1 MATEE
6 KPTAAVDGPI
16 PLKLLD
22 VRDLRIGF
30 NGEEIVHGISFH
42 IKPHEKVA
50 LVGES
55 GSGKSVSA
63 MSLLHLIPGASV
75 SGQALYGNTDLLKL
89 PEADVRAVSGKDISM
104 IFQEPMTALNPLHRV
119 GEQIAEVYRLKR
131 RMGRKDAWEH
141 AVARLAET
149 GIAEPERRAN
159 AYPHQLSGGQR
170 QRAMIAMAL
179 AGEPKLLL
187 ADEPTTALDVTLRLQ
202 ILELLSALQRKN
214 GLSILLITHDLHLVR
229 RFADRVIVMEAG
241 NIVEVAPTEQLFQA
255 PKHPYTRQLI
265 NSRPQRDIGAVAA
278 DDAGQH
284 PRLEGKDL
292 QISYPVSHPGIG
304 NWFRRHRFQAVKN
317 ADFVLRRGQTLGV
330 IGESGSG
337 KSTLAAAV
345 LGLMDHEG
353 SLLIDGM
360 SWQQANAHS
369 SLARRSQRR
378 KIQAVFQDPFSSLS
392 PRLNIAQV
400 VGEGL
405 HFHHPEL
412 SARERER
419 RITAILGEVGLNE
432 TQFPGLLHRYPHE
445 FSGGQRQRIAI
456 ARALIINPDILVLDE
471 PTSALDVTIQRQ
483 IITLLQ
489 RQQRAHGLS
498 YLIITHDVAVVA
510 AMAHRI
516 IVMKEGNV
524 VEAGD
529 AMTLLNAPVH
539 PYTRSLILAAA

>member
-1 MATEE
+1 MATEDRD
-6 KPTAAVDGPI
+6 TAAVEGPI

-63 MSLLHLIPGASV
+63 MSLLRLIPGARV
-75 SGQALYGNTDLLKL
+75 SGQALYGDTDLLKL
-89 PEADVRAVSGKDISM
+89 REAEIRAVSGKDISM
-104 IFQEPMTALNPLHRV
+104 IFQEPMTALNPLHTI
-119 GEQIAEVYRLKR
+119 GDQIAEVYRLKR
-131 RMGRKDAWEH
+131 HMGRKDAWKH

-255 PKHPYTRQLI
+255 PGHPYTRQLI

-278 DDAGQH
+278 GDGQH
-284 PRLEGKDL
+284 PRLEGKAL
-292 QISYPVSHPGIG
+292 HISYPISQPGIN
-304 NWFRRHRFQAVKN
+304 NWFRRHRFQAVKD
-317 ADFVLRRGQTLGV
+317 ADVVLQRGQTLGV

-337 KSTLAAAV
+337 KSTLASAV
-345 LGLMDHEG
+345 LGLIGHEG
-353 SLLIDGM
+353 SLLIDGQ

-369 SLARRSQRR
+369 SLARRTQRR

-392 PRLNIAQV
+392 PRLDISQV

-419 RITAILGEVGLNE
+419 RIIAMLAEVGLSE
-432 TQFPGLLHRYPHE
+432 AQFPGLLRRYPHE

-489 RQQRAHGLS
+489 RQQREHGLS

-524 VEAGD
+524 VESGD
-529 AMTLLNAPVH
+529 AMTILSAPLH